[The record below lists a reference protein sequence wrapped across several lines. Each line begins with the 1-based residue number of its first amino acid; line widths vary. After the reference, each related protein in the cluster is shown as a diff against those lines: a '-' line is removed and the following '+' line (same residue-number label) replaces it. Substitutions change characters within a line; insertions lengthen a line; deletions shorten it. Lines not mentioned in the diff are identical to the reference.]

1 MPRIISASDRKE
13 RSGDVFV
20 FDEFPVA
27 KSEDAP
33 ETAIRSRRY
42 DVTEEPGLSSLM
54 GSLRKIGNKC
64 GRNKPKYADCWL
76 IGSHYEM
83 EAIESYETSYGKVII
98 GNAVDGEMEYNL
110 TPKEYRYG
118 ARVNDLIIT
127 AIDLVR
133 DRYRKSGGSIDR
145 NTVNTVSRGYFEKE
159 LDKAEQFSVSIQD
172 LCDTVYRYTLGLG
185 IFEILLNDSRLE
197 DIYIDA
203 PCETNRVH
211 VTLNQVNGF
220 NSHVRCR
227 TNLMVD
233 NREIRNL
240 ITRLMRDTGLP
251 YCESNPII
259 ETDMYGGSARVTI
272 VGYPLSPNGDSV
284 AIRKHSTMPWTLTRL
299 IGNGTLDPKTAGVLS
314 FLVDNRS
321 TFMICGA
328 RGSGKSSL
336 LSALMFEFPM
346 SQRILTIED
355 TIELP
360 GEKMRAMGY
369 KVQTMLIDDRMEG
382 DATKRA
388 DEALRVS
395 LRMGES
401 AIILGEV
408 RGEEA
413 KTLYQSMRTGRSGSS
428 IMGTIHGDS
437 AKSVYECVIHDMQ
450 ISPEAFMATDFL
462 ITMGT
467 IRERGTMKQSRKLL
481 EMVSTSNIAG
491 EFIDISSQEGFF
503 VSPAVKR
510 MMNSIRMDEDE
521 VLDEIQIRSE
531 MRSFLAE
538 MAEKHGDGFYGPEWI
553 ALANDHL
560 SKHVSAGDD
569 KTEIIESFRS
579 RFQRF
584 GGE

>member
-1 MPRIISASDRKE
+1 MPRIISGSGTKE
-13 RSGDVFV
+13 RSDDVLV
-20 FDEFPVA
+20 FNEFPVA
-27 KSEDAP
+27 KVKGVP
-33 ETAIRSRRY
+33 EAVVRSKKY
-42 DVTEEPGLSSLM
+42 DVVEEPGIPSLM
-54 GSLRKIGNKC
+54 DSMKKIGSKC

-76 IGSHYEM
+76 LGSQYDM
-83 EAIESYETSYGKVII
+83 DVIESYETPYGKVVI
-98 GNAVDGEMEYNL
+98 GNAVDGEIEYNL
-110 TPKEYRYG
+110 TPKEYRY
-118 ARVNDLIIT
+118 ATRINDLVSN
-127 AIDLVR
+127 AINIVR
-133 DRYRKSGGSIDR
+133 NDYRKSGGSMDR
-145 NTVNTVSRGYFEKE
+145 NRVNAVSGEYFEKE
-159 LDKAEQFSVSIQD
+159 LEKTEFFSVSIQNM
-172 LCDTVYRYTLGLG
+172 CDTVYRYTLGLG
-185 IFEILLNDSRLE
+185 IFDILLNDPRLE

-203 PCETNRVH
+203 PCESNRIH
-211 VTLNQVNGF
+211 ITLNQVGGF

-233 NREIRNL
+233 NREVKNL

-259 ETDMYGGSARVTI
+259 ETDMYGGSARATI
-272 VGYPLSPNGDSV
+272 VGYPMSPNGDSV
-284 AIRKHSTMPWTLTRL
+284 AIRKHSVMPWTLTRL
-299 IGNGTLDPKTAGVLS
+299 IGNGTIDAKIAGVLS

-328 RGSGKSSL
+328 RGSGKSSV

-355 TIELP
+355 TLELP

-369 KVQTMLIDDRMEG
+369 KVQTMLIDERMDG
-382 DATKRA
+382 DASKRA

-437 AKSVYECVIHDMQ
+437 AKSVYERVVHDMQ
-450 ISPEAFMATDFL
+450 IAPEAFMATDFL
-462 ITMGT
+462 LTIGT
-467 IRERGTMKQSRKLL
+467 IRERGTMKQTRALF
-481 EMVSTSNIAG
+481 EIVSTSNIAG
-491 EFIDISSQEGFF
+491 EFIDISSSEGFF
-503 VSPAVKR
+503 ESPAVKR
-510 MMNSIRMDEDE
+510 IIKSTQINEKD
-521 VLDEIQIRSE
+521 VLDEIQLRSE
-531 MRSFLAE
+531 MRSFLVE
-538 MAEKHGDGFYGPEWI
+538 MANVHGDGFYGPEWI

-560 SKHVSAGDD
+560 SKQLSTG
-569 KTEIIESFRS
+569 KGGNEIIESFKA

-584 GGE
+584 NGA